1 MIEKLFQI
9 GGHAEHRGIVVA
21 PLYPRRDPVAVYL
34 ALDEALARGLR
45 IRETSESGS
54 VPELLVVN
62 PLSDPRPPVR
72 RGGARRGEAEPHP
85 ECQRPRR
92 GEDDASDSCVEQG
105 RWRHVSP
112 SFQAAGNISHAS
124 LSTPVLKYVHV

>member
-62 PLSDPRPPVR
+62 PLSDPSSSCTTGRSSSGR
-72 RGGARRGEAEPHP
+72 SRT
-85 ECQRPRR
+85 
-92 GEDDASDSCVEQG
+92 AS
-105 RWRHVSP
+105 
-112 SFQAAGNISHAS
+112 
-124 LSTPVLKYVHV
+124 